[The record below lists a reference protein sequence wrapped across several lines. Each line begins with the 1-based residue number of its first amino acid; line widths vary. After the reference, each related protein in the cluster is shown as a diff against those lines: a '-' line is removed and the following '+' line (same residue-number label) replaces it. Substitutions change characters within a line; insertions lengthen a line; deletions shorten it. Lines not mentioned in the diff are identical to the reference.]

1 MKIILIGYMGSGKST
16 VGKILAEN
24 LKLNYI
30 DLDQYIEEKE
40 QCPISVIF
48 KNKGEIYFRKKE
60 HLYLKELLNTKKS
73 FVLSLGGGTPCYAG
87 NMDLILKSDYTKS
100 FYLELS
106 IPNLVNRLEKEKS
119 QRPLIAEL
127 SSENLPEFIAKHL
140 FERRTFYRKANHIIN
155 TNTKSVNE
163 TINSIQT
170 ILS

>member
-1 MKIILIGYMGSGKST
+1 
-16 VGKILAEN
+16 
-24 LKLNYI
+24 
-30 DLDQYIEEKE
+30 
-40 QCPISVIF
+40 
-48 KNKGEIYFRKKE
+48 
-60 HLYLKELLNTKKS
+60 
-73 FVLSLGGGTPCYAG
+73 
-87 NMDLILKSDYTKS
+87 MDLILKSDYTKS